1 MIPDSSYAGIYQ
13 VVIDDCR
20 TGVIVDD
27 YRDMPDVLERAA
39 ALDPMDCRRY
49 VEERF
54 SSDRMVRDYE
64 AAYEKALEGAAAAA

>member
-1 MIPDSSYAGIYQ
+1 
-13 VVIDDCR
+13 
-20 TGVIVDD
+20 VIVDD
-27 YRDMPDVLERAA
+27 YTEMPGVIERAA

-54 SSDRMVRDYE
+54 SSERMVRDYE